1 MTQGSVSLGPRGE
14 PTLYT
19 GHVVGLQGSRIV
31 AAAQSSDGTAMRL
44 AIDVTIDQANASVNG
59 TVQAQRGSNA

>member
-1 MTQGSVSLGPRGE
+1 M
-14 PTLYT
+14 
-19 GHVVGLQGSRIV
+19 GLQGSQIV